1 MINVIFVM
9 MAAITS
15 NEVFINKA
23 QNGCPKKENLIE
35 HVYKSETIFNDA
47 TQLYVF
53 YPKEFSGLKIESVM
67 FLLNKKDSRLS
78 LYSKIE
84 EYKENNKFVVSA
96 IWFDSNLYSELIAN
110 FEYRSNESGNGEV
123 CVLSVDI
130 PFEKLVKNWSGGN

>member
-1 MINVIFVM
+1 M
-9 MAAITS
+9 
-15 NEVFINKA
+15 
-23 QNGCPKKENLIE
+23 
-35 HVYKSETIFNDA
+35 
-47 TQLYVF
+47 
-53 YPKEFSGLKIESVM
+53 KIESVI